1 MLIVAGGLL
10 HVHSAHVLYLEIE
23 LPSMFYAYLAKP
35 YTVGGHITG
44 KSIYSTGGRFCC
56 HHSITGSSTLDA
68 SITSYPGSL
77 GMKGTEALNCF
88 HRMWN
93 A

>member
-1 MLIVAGGLL
+1 MLPRAHNKKGKEEECSFCEIFQMH
-10 HVHSAHVLYLEIE
+10 HVDSSF
-23 LPSMFYAYLAKP
+23 PSMFYSYLAKP

-56 HHSITGSSTLDA
+56 HHSITGSALEA

-77 GMKGTEALNCF
+77 GMKGTEA
-88 HRMWN
+88 
-93 A
+93 